1 MRFHLRENR
10 FSGRRATGTRTL
22 TVLLSALTMIVALC
36 GGAVAAGAEPAAKL
50 AADKAEPRMVTVTM
64 VDYRFLQPSRLPPG
78 QYTFRAVN
86 RGIAPHALE
95 IKGPGVENKRTIS
108 LKTGQS
114 ADLTVTLTRGTYDF
128 WCPVGNH
135 RQVGMQLY
143 VHVG

>member
-1 MRFHLRENR
+1 MPV
-10 FSGRRATGTRTL
+10 
-22 TVLLSALTMIVALC
+22 VLLSALAMIVALC
-36 GGAVAAGAEPAAKL
+36 GGATAAGAAPVSAKPV
-50 AADKAEPRMVTVTM
+50 ADRGEPRLVTVTM

-78 QYTFRAVN
+78 QYKFRVVN

-95 IKGPGVENKRTIS
+95 IKGPGVQNKRTIS

-114 ADLTVTLTRGTYDF
+114 ADLAVTLTRGTYDF